1 MYECDTSAPDPA
13 VNRPIPPLPPV
24 PYSLDDWKGELFW
37 KAMDRIDHSYLRLIL
52 RHRKLEDIQ
61 LIFSELKDQICPL
74 MFNRFGASVIL
85 DLTADAHLLML
96 VCLNSNGH
104 KAVLVLLACLRTPKQ
119 KSDVIYALQPLV
131 AQLVNHQ
138 FGSGI
143 IGVIL
148 RIFHKT
154 AKETQPILDAIADIF
169 FEMATNLHGSLLL
182 RELLDSKIFLLK
194 SRPSILPKLIADVH
208 KLSHHP
214 YGCVVLEG
222 VIRIGMQDVQRDI
235 VAQLRGGFALMS
247 MHKDA
252 RIVVL
257 ALIMESK
264 EELAP
269 QIYNEMASS
278 PYFSTVL
285 QDPFGKRVVERAW
298 TCTKKT
304 SHEILPFPDLHEE
317 NVWPKK
323 KKSRIH
329 V

>member
-1 MYECDTSAPDPA
+1 
-13 VNRPIPPLPPV
+13 
-24 PYSLDDWKGELFW
+24 
-37 KAMDRIDHSYLRLIL
+37 MDRIDHSYLRLIL

-85 DLTADAHLLML
+85 DLCEVCDEQQMNQLVSSLTADAHLLML

-104 KAVLVLLACLRTPKQ
+104 EAVLFLLACLRTPKQ

-138 FGSGI
+138 FGSGF

-148 RIFHKT
+148 RIFRET

-169 FEMATNLHGSLLL
+169 FEMTTNLHGSLLL
-182 RELLDSKIFLLK
+182 RELLDSKVFLLE

-208 KLSHHP
+208 QLSHHP
-214 YGCVVLEG
+214 YGSVVLEG

-235 VAQLRGGFALMS
+235 VAQLRGDFALMS
-247 MHKDA
+247 MHEDA

-269 QIYNEMASS
+269 QIYNEIASS
-278 PYFSTVL
+278 PYFSRVL
-285 QDPFGKRVVERAW
+285 QDPFGKRVIERAW

-304 SHEILPFPDLHEE
+304 SHEILPVPDLHEE